1 MLKMKKIIIII
12 IFFIGIPTN
21 IYAENKIAYLDLDFI
36 LSNTNVGKSLFEKI
50 KKIESDKIKE
60 LNDKEQLLKDEE
72 NKILASKNIIS
83 KEELNKNISE
93 FQVKLKKYKNLKL
106 DEIDLLKKKR
116 NEEILNLVK
125 SINPLIE
132 KYMTENSISILI
144 DKKNIFIAD
153 KNYDITK
160 NLIDLIN
167 TNLKNWDG

>member
-1 MLKMKKIIIII
+1 MLKIKKIIFIII
-12 IFFIGIPTN
+12 LFTGISTN

-50 KKIESDKIKE
+50 QKFESDKIKE
-60 LNDKEQLLKDEE
+60 LNDKEQILKDEE

-93 FQVKLKKYKNLKL
+93 FQIKLKNYKNLRL
-106 DEIDLLKKKR
+106 NEINLLKKKR
-116 NEEILNLVK
+116 NEDMLNLLK

-132 KYMTENSISILI
+132 KYMNENSISILI

-153 KNYDITK
+153 KNFDITK
-160 NLIDLIN
+160 NLIELIDS
-167 TNLKNWDG
+167 NLKN

>member
-1 MLKMKKIIIII
+1 MLKLKKTLTILV
-12 IFFIGIPTN
+12 FFIGIPTN
-21 IYAENKIAYLDLDFI
+21 IFAENKIAYLDLDFI

-50 KKIESDKIKE
+50 QKIESDKIKE
-60 LNDKEQLLKDEE
+60 LNDKERILKNEE

-167 TNLKNWDG
+167 INLKN